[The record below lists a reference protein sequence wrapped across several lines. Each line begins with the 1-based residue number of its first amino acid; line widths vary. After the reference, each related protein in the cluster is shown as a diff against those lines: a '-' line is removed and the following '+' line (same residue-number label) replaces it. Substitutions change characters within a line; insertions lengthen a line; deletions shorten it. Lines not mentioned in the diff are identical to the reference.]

1 MVYRYWV
8 LYHIIRYLTG
18 EEGKRKEEEKVG
30 LQLRC
35 AVQPKRKKEGK
46 ERKGKERKYSSNCT
60 V

>member
-1 MVYRYWV
+1 VVYRYWV

-46 ERKGKERKYSSNCT
+46 ERKGKE
-60 V
+60 VLE